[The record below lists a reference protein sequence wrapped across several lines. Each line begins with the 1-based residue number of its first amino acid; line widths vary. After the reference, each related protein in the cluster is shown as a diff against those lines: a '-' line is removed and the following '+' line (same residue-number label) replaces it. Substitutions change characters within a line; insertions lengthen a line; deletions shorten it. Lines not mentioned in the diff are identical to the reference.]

1 MTKRAVHRTGRLPFR
16 ALTPCAIVSLPKVPS
31 LIRTLLTAT
40 LLASAAPVLA
50 QVPAGNTAPQPVP
63 FVDTIPDAVDTPYP
77 GTLLLDVDA
86 TDTER
91 GIFRVKQTIPVAKAG
106 PMALLYPKW
115 LPGAHSPR
123 GEIEKLAGLVIRAN
137 GKIVPWTRDPV
148 DVFAFHIDVP
158 AGAKTVV
165 AEFQFISATKPDQG
179 RVVMTPT
186 MISLQPNLVSLYPAG
201 YFTRQI
207 PIKMTVT
214 YPTGW
219 TAAGAV
225 PAKVAGSVYSYD
237 TTNYE
242 ILVDSP
248 TLAGKYG
255 KVWPLSPRV
264 DLNVFADSMDQL
276 AAKPEQIDAHKR
288 LVDQAAKTF
297 GAQHYDH
304 YEFLLSI
311 TDQLGGIGLEHH
323 RSSENGVRP
332 GYFTEWETGASARN
346 LLPHEFSHS
355 WDGKFRRGAD
365 LWTPDFRTPMRDS
378 LLWVYE
384 GQTQF
389 WGYVLQARSG
399 LVSKQDTLDGYAS
412 ILGNYD
418 TAPGRQWRPLIDTTN
433 DPVISARK
441 PKGWTSWQRS
451 EDYYNEGL
459 MVWME
464 VDAMLRQKSGGTKS
478 IDDFAKAFFGVRD
491 GDYGELTYTFQD
503 VAATLNGIVPY
514 DWATFLNTRLTETG
528 QPAPING
535 FAMNGYKLVYTP
547 EITNY
552 MKQAEKTRGT
562 DVSYSIGLV
571 INKEG
576 IVTSSIWNSAAFKA
590 GLDVGTEIEAVN
602 SEAYSSDRIKAAIL
616 AAKTSKEP
624 IRLTVK
630 NNDRFRDILLDYH
643 DGPRYPRLQKVG
655 TGDGGLDKLLM
666 PR

>member
-1 MTKRAVHRTGRLPFR
+1 
-16 ALTPCAIVSLPKVPS
+16 
-31 LIRTLLTAT
+31 
-40 LLASAAPVLA
+40 
-50 QVPAGNTAPQPVP
+50 
-63 FVDTIPDAVDTPYP
+63 
-77 GTLLLDVDA
+77 
-86 TDTER
+86 
-91 GIFRVKQTIPVAKAG
+91 
-106 PMALLYPKW
+106 
-115 LPGAHSPR
+115 
-123 GEIEKLAGLVIRAN
+123 
-137 GKIVPWTRDPV
+137 
-148 DVFAFHIDVP
+148 
-158 AGAKTVV
+158 
-165 AEFQFISATKPDQG
+165 
-179 RVVMTPT
+179 VMTPT
-186 MISLQPNLVSLYPAG
+186 MVSLQPNLVSLYPAG

-225 PAKVAGSVYSYD
+225 PAKVSGSTSSYD

-264 DLNVFADSMDQL
+264 DLNVFADSPDQL
-276 AAKPEQIDAHKR
+276 AATPTQIDAHKR
-288 LVDQAAKTF
+288 LVDQAVKTF

-332 GYFTEWETGASARN
+332 GYFTEWETGAAARN
-346 LLPHEFSHS
+346 LLPHEYTHS

-418 TAPGRQWRPLIDTTN
+418 TAQGRQWRPLIDTTN

-491 GDYGELTYTFQD
+491 GDYGELTYTFAD
-503 VAATLNGIVPY
+503 VAKTLDGIVPY

-528 QPAPING
+528 KPAPING
-535 FAMNGYKLVYTP
+535 FAMNGYKLVYGP
-547 EITNY
+547 EQSPY
-552 MKQAEKTRGT
+552 LKQAEKTRGT
-562 DVSYSIGLV
+562 DVSYSLGMV
-571 INKEG
+571 ISKEG
-576 IVTSSIWNSAAFKA
+576 VVTSSIWNSPAFTA

-602 SEAYSSDRIKAAIL
+602 SEAYSADRIKAAIV
-616 AAKTSKEP
+616 AAKGTKLP

-630 NNDRFRDILLDYH
+630 NNDRFRDITLDYH

-655 TGDGGLDKLLM
+655 TGEGGLDKLLT

>member
-1 MTKRAVHRTGRLPFR
+1 MIRKL
-16 ALTPCAIVSLPKVPS
+16 IVASLF
-31 LIRTLLTAT
+31 
-40 LLASAAPVLA
+40 ASAAPVMA

-91 GIFRVKQTIPVAKAG
+91 GIFRVKETIPVAKAG

-158 AGAKTVV
+158 AGAKTLV
-165 AEFQFISATKPDQG
+165 AEFQFVSATKGDQG

-186 MISLQPNLVSLYPAG
+186 MVSLEPNLVSLYPAG

-207 PIKMTVT
+207 PIKMTVQ

-219 TAAGAV
+219 TAAAAV
-225 PAKVAGSVYSYD
+225 PAKVSGSTYSYD

-248 TLAGKYG
+248 ALAGKYG

-264 DLNVFADSMDQL
+264 GLNVFADSPDQL
-276 AAKPEQIDAHKR
+276 AATPAQIDAHKR
-288 LVDQAAKTF
+288 LVDQAVKTF
-297 GAQHYDH
+297 GAQHYDR

-332 GYFTEWETGASARN
+332 GYFTEWDTGAATRN
-346 LLPHEFSHS
+346 LLPHEFTHS

-478 IDDFAKAFFGVRD
+478 IDDFARAFFGVRD
-491 GDYGELTYTFQD
+491 GDYGELTYTFAD
-503 VAATLNGIVPY
+503 VARTLNGIVPY

-528 QPAPING
+528 KPAPING
-535 FAMNGYKLVYTP
+535 FAMNGYKLVYGP
-547 EITNY
+547 EQSPY
-552 MKQAEKTRGT
+552 LKQAEKTRGT
-562 DVSYSIGLV
+562 DVSYSVGLV

-576 IVTSSIWNSAAFKA
+576 VVTSTIWDSPAFKA

-602 SEAYSSDRIKAAIL
+602 GEAYSSDRIKAAIL
-616 AAKTSKEP
+616 AAQGTKLP

-630 NNDRFRDILLDYH
+630 NNDRFRDISIDYH

-655 TGDGGLDKLLM
+655 TGETGLDRLLT